1 MIRRTFLKGV
11 ASAAIAAPLPLRAQS
26 NRFDGVTLN
35 VNSYGGDYDRIM
47 AETIAKP
54 LAERTGIKVVYTP
67 GSSTAAVAKILAAPG
82 AAPFDIVLC
91 DSPNM
96 PDLIKAQVIDPVSV
110 DAVPS
115 AKKLLPKMREFGEL
129 GLPYSIASIVLTYN
143 TKHLTT
149 PIESYFDL
157 AQPALKNRVAMFNLE
172 NTGGMLY
179 FIALA
184 EAGGGSVDN
193 VDPAFAALSK
203 LKPNIIS
210 VTPTTVSLVQMI
222 EQEEAWAAALWDG
235 RIHALRRAGRP
246 MVLVRPREGVYSLLS
261 YASPVKG
268 SKYPEAVRAY
278 LDQAMSDDAIA
289 GLAKFF
295 KYGPT
300 TSVDLGQDGHDIIT
314 YGESAVA
321 QIRTVDWTKVSEHR
335 ADWLNRFNR
344 EMR

>member
-1 MIRRTFLKGV
+1 MKRRTFLKGL
-11 ASAAIAAPLPLRAQS
+11 ASATLAAPLPLRAQTK
-26 NRFDGVTLN
+26 RFEGITLN

-47 AETIAKP
+47 TETIAKP
-54 LAERTGIKVVYTP
+54 LAESTGLRIVYTP
-67 GSSTAAVAKILAAPG
+67 GSSTAAVAKILASPG

-96 PDLIKAQVIDPVSV
+96 PDLIKAQAIDPVSV
-110 DAVPS
+110 GALPG
-115 AKKLLPKMREFGEL
+115 AKKLLPRMREFGEF

-143 TKHLTT
+143 TNRIKT
-149 PIESYFDL
+149 PIESYADL
-157 AQPALKNRVAMFNLE
+157 AEPALKGRVAMFNLE

-184 EAGGGSVDN
+184 EAGGGSVEN
-193 VDPAFAALSK
+193 VEPAFAAISRMK
-203 LKPNIIS
+203 DNIIS
-210 VTPTTVSLVQMI
+210 VTPATVSLIQML

-235 RIHALRRAGRP
+235 RIHAMRKAGRP
-246 MVLVRPREGVYSLLS
+246 MALVRPKEGVYSLFS

-268 SKYPEAVRAY
+268 SKHPEAVQAY

-295 KYGPT
+295 RYGPT
-300 TSVDLGQDGHDIIT
+300 TTVDLGQEGRDIIT
-314 YGESAVA
+314 YGEEAVA
-321 QIRTVDWTKVSEHR
+321 QIKTVDWAKVSER
-335 ADWLNRFNR
+335 RSDWLNRFNR